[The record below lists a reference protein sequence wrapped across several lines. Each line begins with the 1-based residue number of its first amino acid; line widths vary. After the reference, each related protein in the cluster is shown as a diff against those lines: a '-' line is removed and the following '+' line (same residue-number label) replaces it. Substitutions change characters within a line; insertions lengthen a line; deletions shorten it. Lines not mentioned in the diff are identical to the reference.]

1 MADGSNL
8 PGFVLVSVT
17 TAAVLLALVALWLTQ
32 LGPRRPGLVAG
43 MLPLA
48 LVAPVVAI
56 PYASWKLIHMF
67 SGMAQADSPTGG
79 MRLVLDAAASLW
91 RLQRFAW
98 GGFAASCAV
107 GVLVGLIR
115 HAGSSDDVRCSV
127 RRGAVL
133 LLIPI
138 LGLLAAG
145 ALAWQLSKAMRVAV
159 AVVSPVK
166 DDPASQKR
174 SDDALAAQGLD
185 PQGHIADI
193 SEFIALRMM
202 AGVFGGGAVLIALV
216 GLGLTG
222 LILAWRVRFGTSFL
236 ALASAVW
243 LLAGGVAS
251 LVSLGVLD
259 PLRLP

>member
-1 MADGSNL
+1 
-8 PGFVLVSVT
+8 
-17 TAAVLLALVALWLTQ
+17 
-32 LGPRRPGLVAG
+32 

-48 LVAPVVAI
+48 LVSPVAAI

-91 RLQRFAW
+91 RLQRLAW

-145 ALAWQLSKAMRVAV
+145 GLAWFC
-159 AVVSPVK
+159 
-166 DDPASQKR
+166 
-174 SDDALAAQGLD
+174 AAQGRA
-185 PQGHIADI
+185 QSAAATTAIA
-193 SEFIALRMM
+193 AN
-202 AGVFGGGAVLIALV
+202 VFLLVMDRIPFVLV
-216 GLGLTG
+216 
-222 LILAWRVRFGTSFL
+222 V
-236 ALASAVW
+236 
-243 LLAGGVAS
+243 
-251 LVSLGVLD
+251 VSG
-259 PLRLP
+259 RRR